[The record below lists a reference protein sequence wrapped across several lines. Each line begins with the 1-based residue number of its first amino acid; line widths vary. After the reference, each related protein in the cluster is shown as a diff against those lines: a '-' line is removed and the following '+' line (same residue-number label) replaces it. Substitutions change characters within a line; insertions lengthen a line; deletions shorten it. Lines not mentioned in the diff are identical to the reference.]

1 MAARVWTCRKCG
13 EKNPRTVTKCQTV
26 RLDAQALS
34 RCTGRKPKAR
44 PPKHR
49 AVLNEI
55 TYERAVELCGER
67 CGICGAG
74 PKTRRLHRDHDH
86 RTGAFRGLLCF
97 PCNAALRP
105 YMTLEWVLNA
115 AKYLDREPIERL

>member
-1 MAARVWTCRKCG
+1 MAREWTCRKC
-13 EKNPRTVTKCQTV
+13 KAKLPRVKPRCPTCG
-26 RLDAQALS
+26 RS
-34 RCTGRKPKAR
+34 RPKAR

-49 AVLNEI
+49 DVLNQI
-55 TYERAVELCGER
+55 TYERAVELVGER
-67 CGICGAG
+67 CGICGTG

-86 RTGAFRGLLCF
+86 RTGEFRGLLCF

-115 AKYLDREPIERL
+115 AKYLDRDGIGQL